1 MVMSGF
7 PKLLLSVL
15 ASHGFLFIVTSVGTE
30 KMRREWMVFWT
41 TDFGFFNTLP
51 ADTIAVKHVYF
62 VINR

>member
-30 KMRREWMVFWT
+30 KMRREWIFS
-41 TDFGFFNTLP
+41 G
-51 ADTIAVKHVYF
+51 
-62 VINR
+62 